1 MRKKEM
7 KKGVLS
13 LLNALSNSCKDAR
26 NSLAEWLIKNKRGI
40 GTLIWETDRSG
51 DRHPRWS

>member
-51 DRHPRWS
+51 DRRPRWS